1 MPLNPRQTD
10 LSLKDICVFLKNRS
24 PAYPRCLLA
33 NELGVIVQDDKQAEI
48 ELRNLL
54 SDENSENVRCAAYG
68 SLSVIGSPEQETM
81 EALKRFRENPDNI
94 SLVAYADERNKILPN
109 F

>member
-10 LSLKDICVFLKNRS
+10 LSLKDICMFLKNRS

-33 NELGVIVQDDKQAEI
+33 NELGAMAQDDKQAEA
-48 ELRNLL
+48 ELQNLL

-68 SLSVIGSPEQETM
+68 SLSIIRSPDPETM
-81 EALKRFRENPDNI
+81 EALKRFRKNSDNI
-94 SLVAYADERNKILPN
+94 DLVAYADERNKVLLSS
-109 F
+109 